1 MVYFVPKRGVYE
13 VAAGL
18 SPLGT
23 DHGAGVLDQQ
33 VFQFGRAPG
42 DEEPWLRNKAVGR
55 AEQLDRY
62 VRTAG
67 FASELEHAVCDWML
81 DRLHTEHPHC
91 TFRDGVPPGFAG
103 RFDHLCAQVCEDV
116 AVMAEDASGT
126 SRVVALSLFS
136 PNHWSAADK
145 VGGDFRSI
153 HAPVAGMQRILATT
167 EALLDVLVQRGPFVR
182 FAWGVAT
189 DTRLNHHPQAP
200 AGVDPQ
206 LWHGRDFESG
216 PRTRPQLAW
225 PEVLPQATSPLFL
238 RVERQVLVGLPAH
251 RAFVFTIRTWF
262 LDGDVVRADPERN
275 PLLQSALASM
285 TPEVLRYKGLDR
297 TRDAILGW
305 LQAAPELGT
314 KKSDPA

>member
-42 DEEPWLRNKAVGR
+42 DEEPWLRNKQVGR

-67 FASELEHAVCDWML
+67 FEPALEQSVCDWML
-81 DRLHTEHPHC
+81 DRLRTEHPGRR
-91 TFRDGVPPGFAG
+91 FDDGVPVGFVG
-103 RFDHLCAQVCEDV
+103 RFDHLCSQVCEDV

-126 SRVVALSLFS
+126 SRVVALSLFA
-136 PNHWSAADK
+136 PNHWSAEDK
-145 VGGDFRSI
+145 VGGDFRAI

-167 EALLDVLVQRGPFVR
+167 EALLDVLVHRGPFVR
-182 FAWGVAT
+182 FAWGIAT
-189 DTRLNHHPQAP
+189 DTRLNHHPLAP
-200 AGVDPQ
+200 RGVEEAQWQGRSFDPV
-206 LWHGRDFESG
+206 
-216 PRTRPQLAW
+216 PRTRLQLPW
-225 PEVLPQATSPLFL
+225 PEVLPQSTAPLFL
-238 RVERQVLVGLPAH
+238 RVERQVLVGLPRH

-262 LDGDVVRADPERN
+262 LDGDAVRADPEQNR
-275 PLLQSALASM
+275 PLCSALESM
-285 TPEVLRYKGLDR
+285 GPEVLRYKGLER
-297 TRDAILGW
+297 SRGAILVW
-305 LQAAPELGT
+305 LREGRGAGP

>member
-23 DHGAGVLDQQ
+23 DHGAGALDQQ
-33 VFQFGRAPG
+33 VFQFGTGPG
-42 DEEPWLRNKAVGR
+42 DEEPWLRNKQVGR
-55 AEQLDRY
+55 AEQLDRH

-67 FASELEHAVCDWML
+67 FAPALEQAVCEWML
-81 DRLHTEHPHC
+81 DRLRTEHPQR
-91 TFRDGVPPGFAG
+91 TFVDGAPAGFAG

-116 AVMAEDASGT
+116 AVMAEDRSGT

-145 VGGDFRSI
+145 IGGDFRSI

-167 EALLDVLVQRGPFVR
+167 ESLLDVLVHRGPFVR

-200 AGVDPQ
+200 AGVDET
-206 LWHGRDFESG
+206 LWHGRAFEPV
-216 PRTRPQLAW
+216 PRLRPQLAW
-225 PEVLPQATSPLFL
+225 PEVLPDATSPLFL

-262 LDGDVVRADPERN
+262 LDGDAVRADPERN
-275 PLLQSALASM
+275 PMLQAALASM
-285 TPEVLRYKGLDR
+285 TPDVLRYKGLER
-297 TRDAILGW
+297 TREPILGW
-305 LQAAPELGT
+305 LREGRGAGA